1 MVIRAVVWD
10 LGGVLVRTEDFAPRQ
25 ALARRFGMSR
35 TELEDLVF
43 SDGSGKRAQL
53 GEVSI
58 EQHWENLR
66 QRFALTAEEMEDFRE
81 AFWGGDRVDL
91 DLVDTIRA
99 LRTSYKTGLLS
110 NGFSNLRQVVTEAWN
125 FADAFDEMIISSEV
139 GLVKP
144 DPRIYRLALERL
156 GVAAPEAVFLD
167 DFPQNIEGA
176 RAVGMHAVH
185 FQDRAQAQAELLEI
199 LDLARNS

>member
-1 MVIRAVVWD
+1 MVIRAVIWD
-10 LGGVLVRTEDFAPRQ
+10 LGGVLVRTMDFAPRA
-25 ALARRFGMSR
+25 ALAHRLGMSR

-53 GEVSI
+53 GEISI

-66 QRFALTAEEMEDFRE
+66 QRLDLTAEEMKDFRG

-91 DLVDTIRA
+91 DLVDTIRS
-99 LRTSYKTGLLS
+99 LRSRLKTGLLS
-110 NGFSNLRQVVTEAWN
+110 NAFSNLRQVVTEVWN

-144 DPRIYRLALERL
+144 DPRIYRLALDRL

-167 DFPQNIEGA
+167 DFPQNVEGA
-176 RAVGMHAVH
+176 RVVGMHAVH
-185 FQDRAQAQAELLEI
+185 FQEPAQAQAELLEM
-199 LDLARNS
+199 LDADRRS